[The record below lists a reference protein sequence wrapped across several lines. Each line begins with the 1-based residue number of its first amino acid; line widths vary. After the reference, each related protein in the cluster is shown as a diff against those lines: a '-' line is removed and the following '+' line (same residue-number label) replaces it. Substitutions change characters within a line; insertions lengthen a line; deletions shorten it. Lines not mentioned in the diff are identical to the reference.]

1 MKEIEMGSLPCLL
14 KAAAMVCL
22 CLSPG
27 CNTPKALSSSSG
39 GVKKTLRTIHV
50 AGVKGI
56 GTSPFRYPVS
66 GTVRAAQQGTT
77 LAGAWLHPGM
87 GGLAKGKETRAQLPP
102 PGTQEGMDV
111 AAFEALLDR
120 KLRPRRAPGKVSL
133 LMDGPEYFS
142 RLSQL
147 FREAREPVD
156 VQLYIFDRDDFA
168 VQMADELKET
178 SKRVPVRVLY
188 DDLGSLQAGYTKPE
202 TPPPAGFEPPG
213 DIARYLR
220 EGSRIQ
226 VRKLPNIFLTS
237 THTKIITFGPSL
249 AHIGGMNIGSEYL
262 SEWHDMM
269 AEVRGPVVALLQ
281 EEVDHSW
288 KRASLLGDWQHLWP
302 SGEGDGDHARPS
314 PASTPIPAVKG
325 AYDIRVFRTKPFDFE
340 IQKAIHLAID
350 NARKRVWIENPYFT
364 DDTIVR
370 KLIEARKRGVDVR
383 IVLPV
388 DANVKVLSE
397 NNEATA
403 AVMFAHGIR
412 IFVYPRMT
420 HVKAGLFDDWAF
432 IGSANYDRLSLRV
445 NDEANIAYSDPTAV
459 LELEQRLFLKDF
471 RASKERSSPPPTD
484 GLDHLAET
492 AADAM

>member
-1 MKEIEMGSLPCLL
+1 MKEIELGSFPCLL
-14 KAAAMVCL
+14 LKVAAMICL
-22 CLSPG
+22 CAIPG
-27 CNTPKALSSSSG
+27 CNSPKALSGSG
-39 GVKKTLRTIHV
+39 GVQRTIQTIHV
-50 AGVKGI
+50 AGVKGM
-56 GTSPFRYPVS
+56 GTSAVRYPVS
-66 GTVRAAQQGTT
+66 GTVRAAQQGST
-77 LAGAWLHPGM
+77 LVGAWLHPGM
-87 GGLAKGKETRAQLPP
+87 GGLAKANRAQLPP
-102 PGTQEGMDV
+102 AGTQKGMDV

-120 KLRPRRAPGKVSL
+120 QLQPRRAPGKVSL
-133 LMDGPEYFS
+133 LIDGPEYFS
-142 RLSQL
+142 RLTQL

-168 VQMADELKET
+168 VQMADELKQT
-178 SKRVPVRVLY
+178 SQRVPVRVLY
-188 DDLGSLQAGYTKPE
+188 DDLGSLQAGYTDPKAPS
-202 TPPPAGFEPPG
+202 PAGFKPPA
-213 DIARYLR
+213 DIAHYLR
-220 EGSRIQ
+220 EDSSIR
-226 VRKLPNIFLTS
+226 VRKLPNVFLTS

-249 AHIGGMNIGSEYL
+249 AHLGGMNIGKEYL

-269 AEVRGPVVALLQ
+269 AEVQGPVVALLQ
-281 EEVDHSW
+281 AEVDHSW
-288 KRASLLGDWQHLWP
+288 KRASLLGDWQHLLP
-302 SGEGDGDHARPS
+302 SGGSDGGDS
-314 PASTPIPAVKG
+314 SSTSASIPPEKG

-350 NARKRVWIENPYFT
+350 NARQRVWIENAYFT

-370 KLIEARKRGVDVR
+370 KLIAARERGVDVR
-383 IVLPV
+383 IVLPI
-388 DANVKVLSE
+388 DSNAKVLSE

-445 NDEANIAYSDPTAV
+445 NDELNIAYSDPAAV
-459 LELEQRLFLKDF
+459 HELEQRLFLKDF
-471 RASKERSSPPPTD
+471 RASKERNSPPATD